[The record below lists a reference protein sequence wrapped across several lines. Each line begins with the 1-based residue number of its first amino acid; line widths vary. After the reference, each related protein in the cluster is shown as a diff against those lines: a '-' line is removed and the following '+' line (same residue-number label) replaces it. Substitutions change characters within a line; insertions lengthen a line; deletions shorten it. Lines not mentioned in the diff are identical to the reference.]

1 MAIGHDK
8 TTSHF
13 VPANYDSL
21 IGTIRSLVETARRSA
36 ARSVNALMTAT
47 YWEIGRRI
55 VEFEQSGKQRAG
67 YGQELLKRLAGDL
80 SGRLGRGF
88 AVDNLQRM
96 RGLYLA
102 WDPERIYAT
111 LSRKSLNTDPLPQI
125 SQRSHTPSAKSA
137 TMSRNFELSDLA
149 LVFPLPWSHYVR
161 LLAVKNLEAR
171 SFYETEALR
180 GGWSFRQLDR
190 QIASLFYERIAL
202 SKNKATMLA
211 KSAKATID
219 DSITAEE
226 GIQDPFVLEFL
237 DLKDEYSE
245 SDLEDA
251 LIHHLEHFL
260 LELGGDFAFI
270 GRQKRLRVGG
280 EWYRVDLI
288 FFHRGLRC
296 LVIVDLKLGK
306 FTHADAGQMHLYL
319 NYARENWSRPEEN
332 PPVGLILCAQKD
344 DALARYALE
353 GLPNKVLAREY
364 KLALPDE
371 KLLAREIEKTRKIL
385 EARRRVV

>member
-1 MAIGHDK
+1 MAKGHDK

-171 SFYETEALR
+171 
-180 GGWSFRQLDR
+180 
-190 QIASLFYERIAL
+190 
-202 SKNKATMLA
+202 
-211 KSAKATID
+211 
-219 DSITAEE
+219 
-226 GIQDPFVLEFL
+226 
-237 DLKDEYSE
+237 
-245 SDLEDA
+245 
-251 LIHHLEHFL
+251 
-260 LELGGDFAFI
+260 
-270 GRQKRLRVGG
+270 
-280 EWYRVDLI
+280 
-288 FFHRGLRC
+288 
-296 LVIVDLKLGK
+296 
-306 FTHADAGQMHLYL
+306 
-319 NYARENWSRPEEN
+319 
-332 PPVGLILCAQKD
+332 
-344 DALARYALE
+344 
-353 GLPNKVLAREY
+353 
-364 KLALPDE
+364 
-371 KLLAREIEKTRKIL
+371 
-385 EARRRVV
+385 